1 MYNKDVIETVN
12 FLKQGK
18 VILCPTDTIWGLSC
32 NALEEK
38 AIQKIIE
45 IKHRPDNKNFIILVS
60 SFDMLK
66 KFVKNIPSL
75 AFKIENESDKPVTI
89 IYPDPVDL
97 PNILINEDNTIAVRL
112 VRHNFCKE
120 VINLLKTPIVSTS
133 ANTSGNPSPINFEN
147 IDTAIKM
154 AVDYIVPSRNE
165 NNSSHKASKI
175 VKIIN
180 ENEYT
185 VIRE

>member
-32 NALEEK
+32 NALDEK
-38 AIQKIIE
+38 AIQKIIK

-97 PNILINEDNTIAVRL
+97 PGILINEDNTIAVRL

-147 IDTAIKM
+147 IDVAIKM
-154 AVDYIVPSRNE
+154 AVDYIVTSRYE

>member
-1 MYNKDVIETVN
+1 MYNKDVIGTVN

-97 PNILINEDNTIAVRL
+97 PGILINEDNTIAVRL

-147 IDTAIKM
+147 IDAVIKM
-154 AVDYIVPSRNE
+154 AVDYIVPLRNE

>member
-32 NALEEK
+32 NALDEK
-38 AIQKIIE
+38 AIQKIIK

-75 AFKIENESDKPVTI
+75 AFKIENKSDKPVTI

-97 PNILINEDNTIAVRL
+97 PGILINEDNTIAVRL

-147 IDTAIKM
+147 IDAVIKM
-154 AVDYIVPSRNE
+154 AVDYIVPLRNE

>member
-1 MYNKDVIETVN
+1 MFNKDVIETVD
-12 FLKQGK
+12 FLKKGK

-32 NALEEK
+32 NAFDEN

-97 PNILINEDNTIAVRL
+97 PGILINEDNTIAVRL

-147 IDTAIKM
+147 IDAAIKM
-154 AVDYIVPSRNE
+154 AVDYIVTSRYE

>member
-32 NALEEK
+32 NALDEK

-66 KFVKNIPSL
+66 
-75 AFKIENESDKPVTI
+75 
-89 IYPDPVDL
+89 
-97 PNILINEDNTIAVRL
+97 
-112 VRHNFCKE
+112 
-120 VINLLKTPIVSTS
+120 NLLKI
-133 ANTSGNPSPINFEN
+133 
-147 IDTAIKM
+147 
-154 AVDYIVPSRNE
+154 YL
-165 NNSSHKASKI
+165 H
-175 VKIIN
+175 
-180 ENEYT
+180 
-185 VIRE
+185 